1 MGDFNAELSNNFS
14 WFCETYIIR
23 SLIKKRMLSKAQ
35 IIPHAM
41 TRFKL
46 TDKKVFKVLPLLK
59 QVHLNS
65 TILLL
70 WYQKVTLRDLGL
82 RNL

>member
-1 MGDFNAELSNNFS
+1 MQNYQIIFR
-14 WFCETYIIR
+14 WFCETYNIR
-23 SLIKKRMLSKAQ
+23 SLIKKRMLSTAQ

-46 TDKKVFKVLPLLK
+46 TDKKFFKVLPLLK
-59 QVHLNS
+59 QVYMNS